1 MRSSIAW
8 QAVDAPDQTE
18 GSIVVSQLISGLIGV
33 VVGALL
39 TAFIQWV
46 AHRHAK
52 QQRLQHLIL
61 VMCSILDEFCSDCQD
76 AIEEEGDEHSYYR
89 GGFIVPAPT
98 VPAFP
103 AGVDWTVVDLDRLRR
118 FLELRLALPRAD
130 KRLEHIW
137 NEWAHPPEMEAA
149 FAFRREKCS
158 EFLQEALELS
168 AALRKKANPPI
179 WEAHTDA
186 CGA

>member
-76 AIEEEGDEHSYYR
+76 AIEEEGDENSYSR
-89 GGFIVPAPT
+89 GGFVVPVPT

-103 AGVDWTVVDLDRLRR
+103 SEVDWTTVDLDWVRR
-118 FLELRLALPRAD
+118 FLALRLALPRVD
-130 KRLEHIW
+130 KRVEYIW
-137 NEWAHPPEMEAA
+137 NESAHPPKMEAA

-168 AALRKKANPPI
+168 AALRKKAKPPI